1 MAPYV
6 AVHFRGEGAA
16 SRLTAVT
23 YLAGRFVCHQRPDRS
38 FHAWGAQLPV
48 CARCAGL
55 YFAAPVGAIAA
66 LRRRSWGRGRRLR
79 LVLIGAALPLLLT
92 WTLEAA
98 GWIDPGNAQRA
109 LWALPLGFA
118 ACWVA
123 IRAIDERP
131 EVN

>member
-6 AVHFRGEGAA
+6 ATHVRGDGAA
-16 SRLTAVT
+16 SRLTALT
-23 YLAGRFVCHQRPDRS
+23 YLAGRFVCHQRAERS

-66 LRRRSWGRGRRLR
+66 LRRRSRSPAPRLR

-92 WTLEAA
+92 WALEAG
-98 GWIDPGNAQRA
+98 GWIDPGNTQRA